1 MSTETRATPSAT
13 PTTVAPLIEIDRV
26 EHRYVTDAGDVVH
39 ALAETTLDIPRG
51 QFVCAV
57 GPSGCGKTTLLK
69 QIAGFIQ
76 PTSGQVRVNG
86 EPVTGPAAQR
96 GVVFQHPNLYPWF
109 TVLENAAVGL
119 RLQSVGKAQRRAKA
133 QDFLE
138 MVGLGDFANSKPYEL
153 SGGMQ
158 QRAQIARVLTTDPEV
173 ILMDE
178 PFGALDALTRERL
191 QADLL
196 ALQRRAGKTIFF
208 ITHSVEEAVF
218 LGDRVVVLSA
228 RPGRVVLD
236 QPIEL
241 SAHAGHQLGPEM
253 RSLPEFIE
261 LRDRIAGAIEH

>member
-1 MSTETRATPSAT
+1 MSTVSTAVGAYQH
-13 PTTVAPLIEIDRV
+13 AADHPLIEIDRV
-26 EHRYVTDAGDVVH
+26 EHRYITDSGDVVH
-39 ALAETTLDIPRG
+39 ALAETSLDIPRG
-51 QFVCAV
+51 QFVCVV

-69 QIAGFIQ
+69 QIAGFIK
-76 PTSGQVRVNG
+76 PTSGEVRVAG
-86 EPVTGPAAQR
+86 EHVTGPSAHR

-109 TVLENAAVGL
+109 TVAENAAFGL
-119 RLQSVGKAQRRAKA
+119 RLQGVGKGERLDQAQ
-133 QDFLE
+133 QQLE
-138 MVGLGDFANSKPYEL
+138 QVGLGDFANSKPYEL

-196 ALQRRAGKTIFF
+196 QLQRSTAKTIFF

-218 LGDRVVVLSA
+218 LGDRVVVMGA
-228 RPGRVVLD
+228 RPGHVVLD

-261 LRDRIAGAIEH
+261 LRDRIAGAIER